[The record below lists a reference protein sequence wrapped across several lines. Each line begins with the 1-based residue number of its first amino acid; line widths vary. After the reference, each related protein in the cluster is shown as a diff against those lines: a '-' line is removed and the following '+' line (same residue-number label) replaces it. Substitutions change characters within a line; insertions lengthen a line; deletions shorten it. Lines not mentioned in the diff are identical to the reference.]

1 MFPKEWHQKVVHLN
15 YIPGESA
22 CAVKSVHFAV
32 LKKYSTLVDNIAL
45 IKFDQNLTWQH
56 FFVDRMRNLRMIQIF

>member
-1 MFPKEWHQKVVHLN
+1 MNGTKKVVHLN
-15 YIPGESA
+15 NIPGESA

-32 LKKYSTLVDNIAL
+32 LKKYSTLVDNIAH

-56 FFVDRMRNLRMIQIF
+56 CVVDMMRNFRMIQIF